1 MMKLVCVKYWRQAEV
16 HEAVHETRRRTFP
29 LGCGSVARSCIS
41 SVKARWRGDSSDAV
55 LPMLVLAHTAVL
67 LSVAMTM
74 LKMLTMLTLTVV
86 VARVL
91 DSALTTKRLVRDTL
105 TTKSRHRP
113 LDHALF

>member
-1 MMKLVCVKYWRQAEV
+1 M

>member
-1 MMKLVCVKYWRQAEV
+1 M

-74 LKMLTMLTLTVV
+74 LKMLTMLTLTVA

>member
-1 MMKLVCVKYWRQAEV
+1 
-16 HEAVHETRRRTFP
+16 
-29 LGCGSVARSCIS
+29 
-41 SVKARWRGDSSDAV
+41 
-55 LPMLVLAHTAVL
+55 MLVLAHTAVL